1 MVVNILLNLCA
12 VSVLSTH
19 GLWLNMMVLPGWLC
33 VDLLLSVL
41 IVRQREFELR
51 LCENEFK

>member
-19 GLWLNMMVLPGWLC
+19 GLLLNMIVLPGWLC